1 MVLHC
6 TIGGKTCGEDNFQL
20 YQDPEFFNC
29 WTFVGNDKKGELE
42 EHEEEEEEQ
51 PGHEDEEEEEER
63 EGEGHEN
70 LEEEEGVDG
79 GHGHVHRK
87 KRSMTGHMEE
97 EEGTGEE
104 GPVHGDEEEEGHG
117 HIEDEEGVEGG
128 QANVEEEGHGHEHEE
143 EEGHTHNLISGPKSG
158 LSLILHA
165 EHVVREIDHYSFE
178 HILINSEGVRVLIR
192 EPKTFPTPTQ
202 EGFNI
207 SPGQS
212 VSVRLKES
220 VRHRLGH
227 PYSSCMPSK
236 EIIPDVKYT
245 VDACYGRCLIDA
257 IETECSCHTTEGSYI
272 LTKEKK
278 HTLHCLSIRDGNIT
292 ATVSRRLCE
301 NSVMANF
308 NYEKDCKQCDWS
320 CIEWDF
326 SPSMSQTD
334 WPPEHTNM
342 DLLDN
347 IIMKQLRGAAYE
359 NLKSYLGVND
369 TTMLEIFEILREKL
383 QRKGE
388 EEEEHEHGNKQMII
402 LAPPVMGGGLF

>member
-1 MVLHC
+1 MIEFIFYLGIKLSDMVLHC
-6 TIGGKTCGEDNFQL
+6 TIGGEKCGEENFQL

-42 EHEEEEEEQ
+42 KHEGEEEEQGHGNVDEVEEQHGHEEEEEET
-51 PGHEDEEEEEER
+51 EE
-63 EGEGHEN
+63 
-70 LEEEEGVDG
+70 G

-87 KRSMTGHMEE
+87 RRSNTRHMEE
-97 EEGTGEE
+97 EDGAGAGPVHEDEEEDVHGHMEDGEE
-104 GPVHGDEEEEGHG
+104 GEEEEHVPV
-117 HIEDEEGVEGG
+117 ED
-128 QANVEEEGHGHEHEE
+128 EEGHGHEHEE
-143 EEGHTHNLISGPKSG
+143 EEEHTHNLISGPKSG

-220 VRHRLGH
+220 IRYRLGH

-257 IETECSCHTTEGSYI
+257 IEKECSCHTTEGTYI

-347 IIMKQLRGAAYE
+347 IVMKQPRGAAYE
-359 NLKSYLGVND
+359 NLKSYLEVND
-369 TTMLEIFEILREKL
+369 TTIQTIFEILREKL
-383 QRKGE
+383 KRKG
-388 EEEEHEHGNKQMII
+388 EEEEHEHGNKLII
-402 LAPPVMGGGLF
+402 I